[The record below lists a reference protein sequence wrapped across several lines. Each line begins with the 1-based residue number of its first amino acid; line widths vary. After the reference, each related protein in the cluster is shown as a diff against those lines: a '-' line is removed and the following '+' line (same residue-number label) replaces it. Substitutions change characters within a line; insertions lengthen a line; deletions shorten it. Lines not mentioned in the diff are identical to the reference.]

1 MSAESD
7 PRDVVSLR
15 GPAAQSIGRR
25 FWTSAAAVLL
35 ALLAV
40 IVVVTFVSAVND
52 NARIDRLKTHGEAVI
67 VTVTNCVGNLGGS
80 GSNAADY
87 TCQGTYRLNGTR
99 YQETIG
105 SKTSFSSP
113 GDKIRAVADPARPST
128 IEVATAVA
136 TSSSSASVY
145 VVPSLLAVLLVGLAL
160 VYVRRLLPT
169 TKRGET

>member
-1 MSAESD
+1 MSGESD
-7 PRDVVSLR
+7 PHGVVSLR
-15 GPAAQSIGRR
+15 GPAVQSIGRR

-35 ALLAV
+35 ALLAT

-52 NARIDRLKTHGEAVI
+52 NARIDRLKAHGEAVI

-87 TCQGTYRLNGTR
+87 TCDGTYRLGGAR
-99 YQETIG
+99 YRETIG

-128 IEVATAVA
+128 IEVASAVA
-136 TSSSSASVY
+136 TSSSSSSAY
-145 VVPSLLAVLLVGLAL
+145 VVPSLLALIFAAL
-160 VYVRRLLPT
+160 GCEYARRLLTFRRRP
-169 TKRGET
+169 K